1 MADLTAE
8 TAIET
13 VTRKFRAVH
22 KAIETAQ
29 DEALELHAAFLKAGR
44 LLGIHPN
51 KSATAGGYLADIV
64 GELADAQQSAALGHA
79 LAKEIADGIGG
90 ITPMSGGN
98 GKGWP

>member
-1 MADLTAE
+1 MAEMTAE
-8 TAIET
+8 NAIAI
-13 VTRKFRAVH
+13 VTQKFRAVH

-29 DEALELHAAFLKAGR
+29 DEALDLHSAFLKAGR

-51 KSATAGGYLADIV
+51 QSATAGGYLADIV

-79 LAKEIADGIGG
+79 LAKELADELSNPQPLG
-90 ITPMSGGN
+90 GGN